1 MTLGFLSVILTRNKH
16 LLFTFSIKYLIYSMH
31 LPKVNI
37 PKKYLKIGAW
47 VLGGFFLLCIVL
59 GSIAYTKR
67 EALLKKMMAKA
78 IDKADKSYGL
88 EVKIGEASF
97 SGLSTVH
104 MKNISVVPKDRDT
117 LTTISDMIVG
127 VKLFPLIFGDVKLAQ
142 LILNDGKVNVVF
154 RDSLSNLDFILKR
167 KKKDNQEKKDKV
179 DLADLAHNLLNQV
192 LYKIPDDMEVKNLML
207 AINDNDTAH
216 LSFLTTTATIDGG
229 DLQSTIKVNDTAAT
243 WHVNGTVKPGKK
255 QLDVVLFADN
265 KKVELDYLN
274 NKLHAKFSFDT
285 VRTEMKNADYSGD
298 DFKIEGSWSVKN
310 LLINHPKIASNDII
324 VPDAKIDA
332 NMLIGPN
339 YVALDS
345 SSTVFLKNAQIH
357 PYLKYTLSPNKIYEV
372 KLLAPEQ
379 DAQEVLN
386 SFPQGLFESLE
397 GLKVSGKVRYDL
409 AFYLDSS
416 QPDSVKFT
424 SGLTPA
430 NFKILKWGKT
440 NLQKINKE
448 FVYTPYEKG
457 KPVRN
462 IVIGPSN
469 PNYTPLSEV
478 SSNFKNA
485 ILTSEDPSFFSH
497 KGFVQE
503 SIRKSFAVNF
513 KEKRFVR
520 GGSTISMQLVKNVFL
535 SRQKTLARKAEEI
548 LIVWLIENN
557 HLISKNRMLEVYFNI
572 IEMGQNVYGI
582 GEATR
587 YYFGKNPYEL
597 NIGEGIFLANI
608 VPRPKIA
615 LYKFRGDG
623 GLKDY
628 LYPYFKYIGN
638 IMAKRG
644 LTGSDTSGYGFYNV
658 HLREGLRQYLLPD
671 STSIDTNA
679 FDSEDPMPVI
689 ETQDQSKTLFDRL
702 FGGGSKKD
710 TLSKSPVKVD
720 TVKKTRKELREE
732 KREQRR
738 KEKEQ
743 EKLLEAQKK
752 ESAQP

>member
-1 MTLGFLSVILTRNKH
+1 
-16 LLFTFSIKYLIYSMH
+16 MH

-47 VLGGFFLLCIVL
+47 VLGIFILLCIIL

-67 EALLKKMMAKA
+67 EALLKKIIAKA
-78 IDKADKSYGL
+78 INKAETDYGL
-88 EVKIGEASF
+88 DVKIAEAGF

-127 VKLFPLIFGDVKLAQ
+127 VKLFPLILGDVKLSQ
-142 LILNDGKVNVVF
+142 LTLNDGKINVVF
-154 RDSLSNLDFILKR
+154 KDSLSNLDFFLKR
-167 KKKDNQEKKDKV
+167 KKKNNPETKNKTG
-179 DLADLAHNLLNQV
+179 LADLAHNLLNQV
-192 LYKIPDDMEVKNLML
+192 LYKIPDNMQVKNLL
-207 AINDNDTAH
+207 LTVNDNDTAR
-216 LSFLTTTATIDGG
+216 LSFLTTTATIDDG
-229 DLQSTIKVNDTAAT
+229 DLQSTILVNDTEAR
-243 WHVNGTVKPGKK
+243 WHLNGQVKPGRK
-255 QLDVVLFADN
+255 QLDVMFFADN
-265 KKVELDYLN
+265 KPVELEYLN
-274 NKLHAKFSFDT
+274 KKLNAKLRFDT
-285 VRTEMKNADYSGD
+285 IRTEMKNADYSGD

-310 LLINHPKIASNDII
+310 LLINHAKIASNDI
-324 VPDAKIDA
+324 VVSDARIDA
-332 NMLIGPN
+332 DMLIGPN

-345 SSTVFLKNAQIH
+345 SSTVFLKTAKIH
-357 PYLKYTLSPNKIYEV
+357 PYLKYTLSPSKIYEV

-386 SFPQGLFESLE
+386 SFPKGLFESLE
-397 GLKVSGKVRYDL
+397 GLKVSGKVKYDL

-424 SGLTPA
+424 SGLTPN

-440 NLQKINKE
+440 NLQKINKD
-448 FVYTPYEKG
+448 FVYTPYERG
-457 KPVRN
+457 KLVRD
-462 IVIGPSN
+462 ILIGPSN

-557 HLISKNRMLEVYFNI
+557 NLISKNRMLEVYFNI

-587 YYFGKNPYEL
+587 HYFGKSPYEL

-615 LYKFRGDG
+615 LFKFKGDG

-644 LTGSDTSGYGFYNV
+644 LTGADTSGYGFYNV
-658 HLREGLRQYLLPD
+658 YLRPGLRQYLLPD
-671 STSIDTNA
+671 STSIDTNT
-679 FDSEDPMPVI
+679 FDNEDQMPII
-689 ETQDQSKTLFDRL
+689 EMQDQSKNLFDRL
-702 FGGGSKKD
+702 FGGGGSKKD
-710 TLSKSPVKVD
+710 TLTRSPVKTD

-732 KREQRR
+732 RREQRR
-738 KEKEQ
+738 QEKEQ
-743 EKLLEAQKK
+743 EQLEN
-752 ESAQP
+752 PG